1 MSLYAPQT
9 KEEGKFQYCNYGYDK
24 TKFKSFEDCMT
35 NYNKVFYPATTTDS
49 KEQVLAQSLSDYRAN
64 LPKVI
69 EKYRFTKDIELFA
82 WNGKEDF
89 GFNINQ
95 PKIKFKKGDNV
106 DGFIMPNKF
115 QSEPPAYLVLTDK
128 TKSDAMFR
136 IANGGRGFKGYD
148 FIEQISD
155 SGVVSDAPAPPTK
168 SGDAFFP
175 KLAGSYNKNLIIAV
189 VLVAGYFAYKKFK
202 K

>member
-1 MSLYAPQT
+1 MANTVNNPSGGSVDGGGARPFDFGTTTFFNSPISGQKPKLS
-9 KEEGKFQYCNYGYDK
+9 KEEI
-24 TKFKSFEDCMT
+24 
-35 NYNKVFYPATTTDS
+35 
-49 KEQVLAQSLSDYRAN
+49 LANALNDYRAN
-64 LPKVI
+64 LPKII
-69 EKYRFTKDIELFA
+69 EKYRFTKDIELTA
-82 WNGKEDF
+82 WDGKE
-89 GFNINQ
+89 GFSFNQNNQ
-95 PKIKFKKGDNV
+95 PKIKFKKGDIV

-115 QSEPPAYLVLTDK
+115 QSEPPAYLVITDK

-136 IANGGRGFKGYD
+136 FANGGRGFKGYD

-168 SGDAFFP
+168 SGNAFFT
-175 KLAGSYNKNLIIAV
+175 KLAGAYNKNLIVAV